1 MGQSHTHSAT
11 GRLVIWLTDVGNFF
25 DQFGMQPFGIFLG
38 EHGMDFGTAK
48 SLSSPGSFDAGGNL
62 HDDVAFE
69 FESFS
74 SNE

>member
-1 MGQSHTHSAT
+1 MGQFHARCAT

-25 DQFGMQPFGIFLG
+25 DQFGMQPFGDFLG
-38 EHGMDFGTAK
+38 EHGIDFATAK
-48 SLSSPGSFDAGGNL
+48 SLSCPGSFDAGGNL